1 MDMLPA
7 LKYVRMLYKKWVG
20 SELHASLFGD
30 GLAKMTRYVASKRQ
44 RKCDSIMLADH
55 ERVLRAV
62 ESGWVVPVRLSR
74 KRDVEEGNE
83 GGKNGSGK
91 KGGGLKRHSCDS
103 LKNSVDEFGKGIRRL
118 RWAEFNK
125 GLSEYGGWK
134 QEAIEQ
140 LNCMGHKLRGFS
152 EAASIDINDID
163 VLYFVRVIA
172 SFAQIERK
180 SALHSVLKCHSGN
193 ATSSSEE
200 LNGSDVDWET
210 LGTEPVLD
218 AETSQYLMKVKRK
231 MNVGKLSSYSPL
243 DAVRVAVAKS
253 YEGGDV
259 EWGDVCKIF
268 LLVNVIQEDPASA
281 VTGLFVSRF
290 GKDCRDDV
298 GSSIARHLMGFRNSC
313 AEHEETLVTLLTTYM
328 VVDRK
333 RLESKFAV
341 EQKDEDNMLLG
352 VKNMFLRRLRPSLT
366 EMAAQNMS
374 GYGKLRNLC
383 GEKEDFITFA
393 GACRFPVHMSIVM
406 QKYIYVL
413 KAMHEDENVNGLNMT
428 PFIQSAITCPVL
440 FGNIEKTSVVQV
452 DESPVLMIVGC
463 VRNIGEPAL
472 CLKRFRKPSVRRNL
486 WVQSIRRMQNL
497 VWEQACTGDAIESM
511 NMNKNCV
518 ASSSNVPNVLC
529 SVRQMLLEKRKLR
542 QILKGHSVLLCLLL
556 TEGRFLAES
565 LSFEGLLGK
574 TLLSQ
579 GSLLCGEESIGRVYR
594 LLSKSALFVFLA
606 IFTWGM
612 KAVAMVRMQ
621 VGESCLEND
630 FVLAVGKRGWNCCT
644 AGGSIQVADK
654 VVAFRSLEWAGIKVD
669 SPSGIFWKSF
679 QCLNY
684 MGCPEKTVTCHWV
697 VFYAVAKCDTLV
709 FTGNDTM
716 VFRQDKIVQYCA
728 IRLQCMVCG
737 GNVVGEFEGVVGRVA
752 LHHWVP

>member
-1 MDMLPA
+1 ML
-7 LKYVRMLYKKWVG
+7 
-20 SELHASLFGD
+20 
-30 GLAKMTRYVASKRQ
+30 
-44 RKCDSIMLADH
+44 
-55 ERVLRAV
+55 
-62 ESGWVVPVRLSR
+62 
-74 KRDVEEGNE
+74 DVDFVKE
-83 GGKNGSGK
+83 
-91 KGGGLKRHSCDS
+91 
-103 LKNSVDEFGKGIRRL
+103 
-118 RWAEFNK
+118 
-125 GLSEYGGWK
+125 
-134 QEAIEQ
+134 
-140 LNCMGHKLRGFS
+140 LRGFS

-210 LGTEPVLD
+210 LGTFLGRDSFTNCQLVSDFWLTFFSFVNFVSEPVLD

-472 CLKRFRKPSVRRNL
+472 CLKRFRVKCIEPFVSGRQSELYMNWSIVLKLYLIAYQKPSVRRNL

-497 VWEQACTGDAIESM
+497 VWEQACTGDAIESV
-511 NMNKNCV
+511 NSFV
-518 ASSSNVPNVLC
+518 ASEVFDSAFAIG
-529 SVRQMLLEKRKLR
+529 ML
-542 QILKGHSVLLCLLL
+542 H
-556 TEGRFLAES
+556 
-565 LSFEGLLGK
+565 
-574 TLLSQ
+574 
-579 GSLLCGEESIGRVYR
+579 
-594 LLSKSALFVFLA
+594 
-606 IFTWGM
+606 
-612 KAVAMVRMQ
+612 
-621 VGESCLEND
+621 
-630 FVLAVGKRGWNCCT
+630 
-644 AGGSIQVADK
+644 
-654 VVAFRSLEWAGIKVD
+654 RSLRG
-669 SPSGIFWKSF
+669 S
-679 QCLNY
+679 
-684 MGCPEKTVTCHWV
+684 M
-697 VFYAVAKCDTLV
+697 
-709 FTGNDTM
+709 
-716 VFRQDKIVQYCA
+716 
-728 IRLQCMVCG
+728 
-737 GNVVGEFEGVVGRVA
+737 
-752 LHHWVP
+752 